1 MAMTISA
8 RSVDGQRDS
17 PRINDLTIGSV
28 SLFKAALKGR
38 FQLGKEPFRLEVVAQ
53 IELGS
58 SAAGEDQRDQRQ
70 KKLAHD

>member
-8 RSVDGQRDS
+8 RSVDGQRES

-28 SLFKAALKGR
+28 SLFKAALKGG

-58 SAAGEDQRDQRQ
+58 RAAGEGQQGNRQ

>member
-1 MAMTISA
+1 
-8 RSVDGQRDS
+8 
-17 PRINDLTIGSV
+17 
-28 SLFKAALKGR
+28 
-38 FQLGKEPFRLEVVAQ
+38 LEVVAQ